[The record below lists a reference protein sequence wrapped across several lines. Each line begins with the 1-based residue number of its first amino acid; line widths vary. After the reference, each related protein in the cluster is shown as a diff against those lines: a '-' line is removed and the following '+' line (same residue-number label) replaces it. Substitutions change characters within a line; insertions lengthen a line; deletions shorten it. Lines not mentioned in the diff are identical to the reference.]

1 MRTTRKLSSKCDT
14 FCKGFVK
21 RQMTRVKTFRK
32 RLANTFKG
40 VKGMEGFGKGLDDA
54 KLEEDLSEQCKKG
67 YCNEECKDTLFQDGS
82 LPPAVLKS
90 FKGTKADKALFKTI
104 IQSQRNKIFGK
115 KKSVLKDSFYEG
127 LSEKDVA
134 RLKKE
139 GATSG
144 CTLLAL

>member
-1 MRTTRKLSSKCDT
+1 MRTTQKLSSKCDT

-21 RQMTRVKTFRK
+21 RQMKRVKTLRK
-32 RLANTFKG
+32 RIANAFKG
-40 VKGMEGFGKGLDDA
+40 IKGMEGAKATDDA
-54 KLEEDLSEQCKKG
+54 KMEKDLHEQCNKG

-82 LPPAVLKS
+82 LPPALLKS
-90 FKGTKADKALFKTI
+90 FKGTKAQKSLFKAI
-104 IQSQRNKIFGK
+104 IETQRKEIFGK
-115 KKSVLKDSFYEG
+115 KKSVLKGNFYEG
-127 LSEKDVA
+127 IPEKEVA

>member
-1 MRTTRKLSSKCDT
+1 MRTTQKLSSKCDT

-21 RQMTRVKTFRK
+21 RQMKRVKTLRK
-32 RLANTFKG
+32 RLAKTFKG
-40 VKGMEGFGKGLDDA
+40 VKGIKGMETDDA
-54 KLEEDLSEQCKKG
+54 KLEEDLREQCKKG

-82 LPPAVLKS
+82 LPPTLLKS
-90 FKGTKADKALFKTI
+90 FKGTNEQKALFKAI
-104 IQSQRNKIFGK
+104 IKTQRDEIFGK
-115 KKSVLKDSFYEG
+115 KKSVLKGNFYEG
-127 LSEKDVA
+127 IPEKEVA